1 MQVRTHARRV
11 LEAPLLAERARARR
25 VRELLRAGRRVVDG
39 GLTSATRWELRDLLT
54 GSVVARGDDGPAGL
68 DAALADAYHS
78 DDLFAEIPGADP
90 VTPGIP
96 PSLARAIGEW
106 IGDPGTPDE
115 EIAEFVGWPVAR
127 VRECR

>member
-25 VRELLRAGRRVVDG
+25 VLELRRAGRTVVDG
-39 GLTSATRWELRDLLT
+39 GLRSATRWELRDRLT
-54 GSVVARGDDGPAGL
+54 GAVVARGDDGPAGL
-68 DAALADAYHS
+68 EAALADFYHS
-78 DDLFAEIPGADP
+78 DDLYAEIPGADP

-106 IGDPGTPDE
+106 VADPGTPDE
-115 EIAEFVGWPVAR
+115 EIAGFVGWPVAR